1 MRCRRSTGVALHQPY
16 FVAVHTLEGDH
27 FGGEVIP
34 VHRFLATV
42 AHRTGQQPVASANLA
57 RRARV
62 RTLKPCANTIVSYII
77 NYNDVINSLTLY
89 RMIRMWIYYNNV

>member
-1 MRCRRSTGVALHQPY
+1 MRRRRSTGVALHQSY

-42 AHRTGQQPVASANLA
+42 AHRTGQQPVTSADLA

-62 RTLKPCANTIVSYII
+62 RTLKPSRAII
-77 NYNDVINSLTLY
+77 
-89 RMIRMWIYYNNV
+89 MMMMIYYKIIMFIVLLLSRH